1 MAQFFQMQDIGAIA
15 PELYLALFGMI
26 LLIADLS
33 IKEKRTM
40 GTIALIGI
48 GFSAMFLFRLHGIE
62 VEAYGGLLKIDA
74 FAAFFKLI
82 FLIAG
87 ALSIA
92 ISLKYL
98 DIEREN
104 HGEYYAL
111 ILFSTMGMMFMAGAV
126 DLITLY
132 IGLETMAIATYIL
145 VGFLRSNQR
154 SNEASMK
161 YFLLGAF
168 SSGILLYGMS
178 LLYGISGSTRFVEIA
193 GALSRRSLNDPISL
207 MAMITLSAGLFFKIA
222 AVPFHQW
229 TPDAYEGAPT
239 SITAF
244 MSVAVKAASF
254 AMMIRLFMVAMLPLR
269 PHWVAIMTV
278 VSILTMTVG
287 NIAAITQSNIK
298 RLLAYSSISHA
309 GYILIGLIA
318 GNETGLTAVPLYL
331 LIYTFTNL
339 GAWAVVVALRR
350 RDVIGEHIDEM
361 SGLYYKHPTAALL
374 MLVFLLSLAG
384 IPPTAGFI
392 GKYYL
397 FAAAIETHH
406 NVLAVI
412 AVLNAAISIYFYLRI
427 VVAMFMREAN
437 EKTGL
442 TYSPGILTALAVA
455 IIFTMVIGIYPDPF
469 IAMARQAAILG
480 FRTADYADYAEGK
493 GD

>member
-1 MAQFFQMQDIGAIA
+1 MPPFLQMQDIGAIV
-15 PELYLALFGMI
+15 PELELVVFGMF
-26 LLIADLS
+26 LLIFDLL
-33 IKEKRTM
+33 IPNKRTL
-40 GTIALIGI
+40 GLIALVGI
-48 GFSAMFLFRLHGIE
+48 GASGAFLFRVRGLD
-62 VEAYGGLLKIDA
+62 VSAYGGTLALDP
-74 FAAFFKLI
+74 FAIFFKLI
-82 FLIAG
+82 FLVAA

-111 ILFSTMGMMFMAGAV
+111 ILFATMGMMFMAGAV
-126 DLITLY
+126 DLVTLY
-132 IGLETMAIATYIL
+132 IGLETMAISTYIL

-178 LLYGISGSTRFVEIA
+178 LLYGLSGSTRFVDIA
-193 GALSRRSLNDPISL
+193 EALSRRPITDPISL
-207 MAMITLSAGLFFKIA
+207 MAMITLAAGMFFKIA

-254 AMMIRLFMVAMLPLR
+254 AMMVRIFMVAIYPLR
-269 PHWVAIMTV
+269 PQWVPIMAA
-278 VSILTMTVG
+278 VSVMTMTVG
-287 NIAAITQSNIK
+287 NIAAITQSNVK

-309 GYILIGLIA
+309 GYVLIGLIA
-318 GNETGLTAVPLYL
+318 GNETGLTAIPLYL
-331 LIYTFTNL
+331 FIYTFTNL
-339 GAWAVVVALRR
+339 GVWAVIVALRR
-350 RDVIGEHIDEM
+350 KDVIGEHIDDM
-361 SGLYYKHPTAALL
+361 AGLFFRHPAGAVL
-374 MLVFLLSLAG
+374 MLIFLLSLAG

-397 FAAAIETHH
+397 FAAAIETGH

-412 AVLNAAISIYFYLRI
+412 AVLNAAISIYFYFRI
-427 VVAMFMREAN
+427 VVSMFMREAT

-442 TYSPGILTALAVA
+442 TYAPGLTMTLAIATV
-455 IIFTMVIGIYPDPF
+455 FTLLIGIYPDPF
-469 IAMARQAAILG
+469 IAMARHAVVLG
-480 FRTADYADYAEGK
+480 F
-493 GD
+493 

>member
-1 MAQFFQMQDIGAIA
+1 MSQFFQIQDIGAIT
-15 PELYLALFGMI
+15 PELELVAFGMF
-26 LLIADLS
+26 LLIFDLL
-33 IKEKRTM
+33 IPDKRKL
-40 GTIALIGI
+40 GLIALGGI
-48 GFSAMFLFRLHGIE
+48 AISGLFLFRLRNTDFS
-62 VEAYGGLLKIDA
+62 AYGGVLALDPFSI
-74 FAAFFKLI
+74 FFKSI
-82 FLIAG
+82 FLIAA

-111 ILFSTMGMMFMAGAV
+111 ILFATVGMMFMAGAV
-126 DLITLY
+126 DLVTLY

-178 LLYGISGSTRFVEIA
+178 LLYGLSGSTRFSDIA
-193 GALSRRSLNDPISL
+193 AALAQRPESDPISL
-207 MAMITLSAGLFFKIA
+207 LAMITLSAGLFFKIA

-254 AMMIRLFMVAMLPLR
+254 AMMVRIFMVAIYPLR
-269 PHWVAIMTV
+269 PQWMPIMAA
-278 VSILTMTVG
+278 VSVMTMTIG
-287 NIAAITQSNIK
+287 NIAAITQSNVK
-298 RLLAYSSISHA
+298 RMLAYSSISHA
-309 GYILIGLIA
+309 GYILIGFIA

-331 LIYTFTNL
+331 LIYTFTNI
-339 GAWAVVVALRR
+339 GVWAVVVALRR
-350 RDVIGEHIDEM
+350 KDVIGEHIDEM
-361 SGLYYKHPTAALL
+361 GGLYFRHPAAAIL
-374 MLVFLLSLAG
+374 MLIFLLSLAG

-392 GKYYL
+392 AKYYL
-397 FAAAIETHH
+397 FAAAIQTGH
-406 NVLAVI
+406 NLLAVI
-412 AVLNAAISIYFYLRI
+412 AVLNAAISIYFYFRI
-427 VVAMFMREAN
+427 VVAMFMREAT

-442 TYSPGILTALAVA
+442 TYFPGIKQRGVSSRHQQ
-455 IIFTMVIGIYPDPF
+455 GRD
-469 IAMARQAAILG
+469 
-480 FRTADYADYAEGK
+480 DEGR
-493 GD
+493 G

>member
-1 MAQFFQMQDIGAIA
+1 MPQFFQMQDIGAII
-15 PELYLALFGMI
+15 PELELAVFGMF
-26 LLIADLS
+26 LLIFDLL
-33 IKEKRTM
+33 IQEKRRL
-40 GTIALIGI
+40 GLIALAGVGI
-48 GFSAMFLFRLHGIE
+48 SAFFLFRLRGIE
-62 VEAYGGLLKIDA
+62 FAAYGGALVLDPFSI
-74 FAAFFKLI
+74 FFKLI
-82 FLIAG
+82 FLLGA

-111 ILFSTMGMMFMAGAV
+111 ILFATMGMMFMAGAV
-126 DLITLY
+126 DLVTLY
-132 IGLETMAIATYIL
+132 ISLETMAIATYVL
-145 VGFLRSNQR
+145 VGFLRGNQR

-178 LLYGISGSTRFVEIA
+178 LLYGLAGSTRFVDIA
-193 GALSRRSLNDPISL
+193 ETLSRRPITDPISL
-207 MAMITLSAGLFFKIA
+207 MAMITLSAGIFFKIA

-254 AMMIRLFMVAMLPLR
+254 AMMVRVFMVAIYPLR
-269 PHWVAIMTV
+269 PQWVAIIAA
-278 VSILTMTVG
+278 VSVMTMTVG
-287 NIAAITQSNIK
+287 NIAAITQSNVK

-309 GYILIGLIA
+309 GYILIGFVA

-331 LIYTFTNL
+331 LIYTFTNI
-339 GAWAVVVALRR
+339 GAWAVIVALRR
-350 RDVIGEHIDEM
+350 KDVIGEHIDDM
-361 SGLYYKHPTAALL
+361 SGLYFKHPVAAVLIL
-374 MLVFLLSLAG
+374 IFLLSLAG

-397 FAAAIETHH
+397 FAAAIETGH
-406 NVLAVI
+406 NLLAVI

-427 VVAMFMREAN
+427 VVSMFMRDATER
-437 EKTGL
+437 TGL
-442 TYSPGILTALAVA
+442 TFAPGITMALGIA
-455 IIFTMVIGIYPDPF
+455 ILFTMLIGIYPDPF
-469 IAMARQAAILG
+469 IAMARRAVILG
-480 FRTADYADYAEGK
+480 F
-493 GD
+493 

>member
-1 MAQFFQMQDIGAIA
+1 MSQYFQIQDIGAIT
-15 PELYLALFGMI
+15 PELELVAFGMF
-26 LLIADLS
+26 LLIFDLL
-33 IKEKRTM
+33 IPDKRKL
-40 GTIALIGI
+40 GLIALAGI
-48 GFSAMFLFRLHGIE
+48 AISGLFLFRLRNTDFS
-62 VEAYGGLLKIDA
+62 AYGGVLALDPFSI
-74 FAAFFKLI
+74 FFKSI
-82 FLIAG
+82 FLIAA

-111 ILFSTMGMMFMAGAV
+111 ILFATMGMMFMAGAV
-126 DLITLY
+126 DLVTLY

-178 LLYGISGSTRFVEIA
+178 LLYGLSGSTRFSDIA
-193 GALSRRSLNDPISL
+193 AALAQRSVNDPIAL
-207 MAMITLSAGLFFKIA
+207 LAMITLSAGLFFKIA

-254 AMMIRLFMVAMLPLR
+254 AMMVRIFMVAIYPLR
-269 PHWVAIMTV
+269 PQWIAIMAA
-278 VSILTMTVG
+278 VSVLTMTVG
-287 NIAAITQSNIK
+287 NIAAITQSNVK

-309 GYILIGLIA
+309 GYILIGFIA
-318 GNETGLTAVPLYL
+318 GNDTGLTAVGLYL
-331 LIYTFTNL
+331 LIYTFTNI
-339 GAWAVVVALRR
+339 GVWAVIVALRR
-350 RDVIGEHIDEM
+350 KDVIGEHIDDM
-361 SGLYYKHPTAALL
+361 AGLYFKHPGASVL
-374 MLVFLLSLAG
+374 MLIFLLSLAG

-397 FAAAIETHH
+397 FAAAIETGH
-406 NVLAVI
+406 NVLAVV
-412 AVLNAAISIYFYLRI
+412 AVLNA
-427 VVAMFMREAN
+427 
-437 EKTGL
+437 
-442 TYSPGILTALAVA
+442 
-455 IIFTMVIGIYPDPF
+455 
-469 IAMARQAAILG
+469 
-480 FRTADYADYAEGK
+480 
-493 GD
+493 

>member
-1 MAQFFQMQDIGAIA
+1 MPQFFQLQDIGAIV
-15 PELYLALFGMI
+15 PELELAIFGMF
-26 LLIADLS
+26 LLIFDLLV
-33 IKEKRTM
+33 ENKRRL
-40 GTIALIGI
+40 GYVALAGIAI
-48 GFSAMFLFRLHGIE
+48 SAFFLFRLRA
-62 VEAYGGLLKIDA
+62 VEFAAYGGALVLDP
-74 FAAFFKLI
+74 FAIFFKLI
-82 FLIAG
+82 FLIAA
-87 ALSIA
+87 ALSVA

-111 ILFSTMGMMFMAGAV
+111 ILFATMGMMFMAGAA
-126 DLITLY
+126 DLVTLY
-132 IGLETMAIATYIL
+132 ISLETMAIATYIL

-178 LLYGISGSTRFVEIA
+178 LLYGMAGSTRFVDIA
-193 GALSRRSLNDPISL
+193 ETLSRRSITDPLSL
-207 MAMITLSAGLFFKIA
+207 VAMITLSAGMFFKIA

-254 AMMIRLFMVAMLPLR
+254 AMMLRIFMVAIYPLR
-269 PHWVAIMTV
+269 AEWVTLMAA
-278 VSILTMTVG
+278 VSAMTMTLG
-287 NIAAITQSNIK
+287 SIAAITQSNVK

-309 GYILIGLIA
+309 GYVLIGFVA
-318 GNETGLTAVPLYL
+318 GNDTGMTAVPLYL
-331 LIYTFTNL
+331 LIYTFTNI
-339 GAWAVVVALRR
+339 GAWAVIVALRR
-350 RDVIGEHIDEM
+350 RDVIGEHIDDM
-361 SGLYYKHPTAALL
+361 SGLFFKHPTSAVL
-374 MLVFLLSLAG
+374 MLIFLLSLAG

-397 FAAAIETHH
+397 FAAAIQTGH

-427 VVAMFMREAN
+427 VVSMFMRDAT

-442 TYSPGILTALAVA
+442 TFAPGLNMALGIAF
-455 IIFTMVIGIYPDPF
+455 IFTMLIGIYPDPF
-469 IAMARQAAILG
+469 IAMARRAVIMG
-480 FRTADYADYAEGK
+480 F
-493 GD
+493 

>member
-1 MAQFFQMQDIGAIA
+1 MSQFFQIQDIGAIT
-15 PELYLALFGMI
+15 PELELVAFGMF
-26 LLIADLS
+26 LLIFDLL
-33 IKEKRTM
+33 IPDKRKL
-40 GTIALIGI
+40 GLIALGGI
-48 GFSAMFLFRLHGIE
+48 AISGLFLFRLRNTDFS
-62 VEAYGGLLKIDA
+62 AYGGVLALDPFSI
-74 FAAFFKLI
+74 FFKSI
-82 FLIAG
+82 FLIAA

-104 HGEYYAL
+104 HGEYYAP
-111 ILFSTMGMMFMAGAV
+111 ILFATVGMMFMAGAV
-126 DLITLY
+126 DLVTLY

-178 LLYGISGSTRFVEIA
+178 LLYGLSGSTRFVDIA
-193 GALSRRSLNDPISL
+193 EALSRRPLTDPISM
-207 MAMITLSAGLFFKIA
+207 MAMITLSAGMFFKVA

-254 AMMIRLFMVAMLPLR
+254 AMMVRIFVVAISPLR
-269 PHWVAIMTV
+269 SEWVTLMAA
-278 VSILTMTVG
+278 VSVMTMTIG
-287 NIAAITQSNIK
+287 NIAAITQSNVK

-309 GYILIGLIA
+309 GYVLIGFVA
-318 GNETGLTAVPLYL
+318 GNDTGLTAVPLYL
-331 LIYTFTNL
+331 LIYTFTNI
-339 GAWAVVVALRR
+339 GAWAVIVALRR
-350 RDVIGEHIDEM
+350 RDVIGEHIDDM
-361 SGLYYKHPTAALL
+361 SGLFFKHPTSAVL
-374 MLVFLLSLAG
+374 MLIFLLSLAG

-397 FAAAIETHH
+397 FAAAIQTGH

-427 VVAMFMREAN
+427 VVSMFMREAT

-442 TYSPGILTALAVA
+442 TLAPGLNMTLAVA
-455 IIFTMVIGIYPDPF
+455 TVFTLLIGIYPDPF
-469 IAMARQAAILG
+469 IAMARHAVSLG
-480 FRTADYADYAEGK
+480 F
-493 GD
+493 

>member
-1 MAQFFQMQDIGAIA
+1 MPQFFQMQDIGAII
-15 PELYLALFGMI
+15 PELELAVFGMF
-26 LLIADLS
+26 LLIFDLL
-33 IKEKRTM
+33 IQEKRRL
-40 GTIALIGI
+40 GLIALAGVGI
-48 GFSAMFLFRLHGIE
+48 SAFFLFRLRGIE
-62 VEAYGGLLKIDA
+62 FAAYGGALVLDPFSI
-74 FAAFFKLI
+74 FFKLI
-82 FLIAG
+82 FLLGA

-111 ILFSTMGMMFMAGAV
+111 ILFATMGMMFMAGAV
-126 DLITLY
+126 DLVTLY
-132 IGLETMAIATYIL
+132 ISLETMAIATYVL
-145 VGFLRSNQR
+145 VGFLRGNQR

-178 LLYGISGSTRFVEIA
+178 LLYGLAGSTRFVDIA
-193 GALSRRSLNDPISL
+193 ETLSRRPITDPISL
-207 MAMITLSAGLFFKIA
+207 MAMITLSAGIFFKIA

-254 AMMIRLFMVAMLPLR
+254 AMMVRVFMVAIYPLR
-269 PHWVAIMTV
+269 PQWVAIIAA
-278 VSILTMTVG
+278 VSVMTMTVG
-287 NIAAITQSNIK
+287 NIAAITQSNVK

-309 GYILIGLIA
+309 GYILIGFVA

-331 LIYTFTNL
+331 LIYTFSNI
-339 GAWAVVVALRR
+339 GAWAVIVALRR
-350 RDVIGEHIDEM
+350 KDVIGEHIDDM
-361 SGLYYKHPTAALL
+361 SGLYFKHPVAAVLIL
-374 MLVFLLSLAG
+374 IFLLSLAG

-397 FAAAIETHH
+397 FAAAIETGH
-406 NVLAVI
+406 NLLAVI

-427 VVAMFMREAN
+427 VVSMFMRDATER
-437 EKTGL
+437 TGL
-442 TYSPGILTALAVA
+442 TFAPGITMALGIA
-455 IIFTMVIGIYPDPF
+455 ILFTMLIGIYPDPF
-469 IAMARQAAILG
+469 IAMARRAVILG
-480 FRTADYADYAEGK
+480 F
-493 GD
+493 

>member
-1 MAQFFQMQDIGAIA
+1 MGQFFQMQDLAAIT
-15 PELYLALFGMI
+15 PELELLAFGMAI
-26 LLIADLS
+26 LLGDLVV
-33 IKEKRTM
+33 ERKRTL
-40 GTIALIGI
+40 GLVALLGIAVSGV
-48 GFSAMFLFRLHGIE
+48 FLFRLRN
-62 VEAYGGLLKIDA
+62 VEIAAYGGLFVLDH
-74 FAAFFKLI
+74 FSMFFKLV
-82 FLIAG
+82 FLIAA

-111 ILFSTMGMMFMAGAV
+111 ILFATVGMMFMAGAV
-126 DLITLY
+126 DLVTLY
-132 IGLETMAIATYIL
+132 SSLETMAISTYIL
-145 VGFLRSNQR
+145 VGFLRSSQR

-178 LLYGISGSTRFVEIA
+178 LLYGLSGSTKFADIA
-193 GALSRRSLNDPISL
+193 EALSRRPPNDPISL
-207 MAMITLSAGLFFKIA
+207 LAMITLSAGLFFKIA

-254 AMMIRLFMVAMLPLR
+254 AMMIRIFMVAIYPLR
-269 PHWVAIMTV
+269 PHWVVIMAV
-278 VSILTMTVG
+278 ISVITMTVG

-298 RLLAYSSISHA
+298 RMLAYSSISHA
-309 GYILIGLIA
+309 GYILLGLIA
-318 GNETGLTAVPLYL
+318 GNQTGMVAVAIYL

-339 GAWAVVVALRR
+339 GAWAVIVALRR

-361 SGLYYKHPTAALL
+361 SGLFFRHPAASIL
-374 MLVFLLSLAG
+374 MLIFLLSLAG

-392 GKYYL
+392 AKYYL
-397 FAAAIETHH
+397 FAAAIPTGH

-427 VVAMFMREAN
+427 VVAMFMRDATER
-437 EKTGL
+437 TGL
-442 TYSPGILTALAVA
+442 TYAPGLTMTLAIATV
-455 IIFTMVIGIYPDPF
+455 FTLLIGVYPDPF
-469 IAMARQAAILG
+469 IAMARHAVILG
-480 FRTADYADYAEGK
+480 F
-493 GD
+493 

>member
-1 MAQFFQMQDIGAIA
+1 MPPFFQIQDIGAIV
-15 PELYLALFGMI
+15 PELELVVFGMFLLIFDLLVEDKRKLGLLALVG
-26 LLIADLS
+26 IAIS
-33 IKEKRTM
+33 
-40 GTIALIGI
+40 
-48 GFSAMFLFRLHGIE
+48 GFFLFRLRA
-62 VEAYGGLLKIDA
+62 VDFSAYGGMLSLDPFSI
-74 FAAFFKLI
+74 FFKAI
-82 FLIAG
+82 FLVAA

-111 ILFSTMGMMFMAGAV
+111 ILFATMGMMFMAGAV
-126 DLITLY
+126 DLVTLY

-145 VGFLRSNQR
+145 VGFLRSNQK

-178 LLYGISGSTRFVEIA
+178 LLYGLSGSTRFVDIA
-193 GALSRRSLNDPISL
+193 EALSRRPLTDPISL
-207 MAMITLSAGLFFKIA
+207 MAMITLSAGMFFKIA

-254 AMMIRLFMVAMLPLR
+254 AMMVRIFMVAIYPLR
-269 PHWVAIMTV
+269 AQWVPIMAA
-278 VSILTMTVG
+278 VSVMTMTIG
-287 NIAAITQSNIK
+287 NIAAITQSNVK

-309 GYILIGLIA
+309 GYILIGFIA
-318 GNETGLTAVPLYL
+318 GNDTGMTAVPLYL

-339 GAWAVVVALRR
+339 GVWAVIVALRR
-350 RDVIGEHIDEM
+350 KDFIGEQIDDM
-361 SGLYYKHPTAALL
+361 AGLFFRYPAGAVL
-374 MLVFLLSLAG
+374 MLIFLLSLAG

-397 FAAAIETHH
+397 FAAAIETGH

-412 AVLNAAISIYFYLRI
+412 AVLNAAISIYFYFRI
-427 VVAMFMREAN
+427 VVSMFMRDATER
-437 EKTGL
+437 TGL
-442 TYSPGILTALAVA
+442 TYAPGVTMTLAIATV
-455 IIFTMVIGIYPDPF
+455 FTLLIGIYPDPF
-469 IAMARQAAILG
+469 IAMARHAVSLG
-480 FRTADYADYAEGK
+480 F
-493 GD
+493 

>member
-1 MAQFFQMQDIGAIA
+1 MPPFLQLQDIGAIV
-15 PELYLALFGMI
+15 PELELVVFGMF
-26 LLIADLS
+26 LLIFDLL
-33 IKEKRTM
+33 IPNKRTL
-40 GTIALIGI
+40 GLIALVGI
-48 GFSAMFLFRLHGIE
+48 GASGAFLFRVRGLD
-62 VEAYGGLLKIDA
+62 VSAYGGTLALDP
-74 FAAFFKLI
+74 FAIFFKLI
-82 FLIAG
+82 FLVAA

-111 ILFSTMGMMFMAGAV
+111 ILFATMGMMFMAGAV
-126 DLITLY
+126 DLVTLY
-132 IGLETMAIATYIL
+132 IGLETMAIATYVL

-178 LLYGISGSTRFVEIA
+178 LLYGMAGSTRFVDIA
-193 GALSRRSLNDPISL
+193 GTLSRRSITDPLSL
-207 MAMITLSAGLFFKIA
+207 VAMITLSAGMFFKIA

-254 AMMIRLFMVAMLPLR
+254 AMMLRIFMVAVYPLR
-269 PHWVAIMTV
+269 PHWVAIMTA
-278 VSILTMTVG
+278 VSVLTMTIG
-287 NIAAITQSNIK
+287 NIAAITQSNVK

-309 GYILIGLIA
+309 GYILIGFIA
-318 GNETGLTAVPLYL
+318 GNDTGLTAVPLYL
-331 LIYTFTNL
+331 LIYTFTNI
-339 GAWAVVVALRR
+339 GVWAVVVALRR

-361 SGLYYKHPTAALL
+361 SGVFFRHPAAAVL
-374 MLVFLLSLAG
+374 MLIFLLSLAG

-392 GKYYL
+392 AKYYL
-397 FAAAIETHH
+397 FAAAIQTGH
-406 NVLAVI
+406 NLLAVI
-412 AVLNAAISIYFYLRI
+412 AVLNAAISIYFYFRI
-427 VVAMFMREAN
+427 VVAMFMREAT

-442 TYSPGILTALAVA
+442 TYSPGLVTALGVA
-455 IIFTMVIGIYPDPF
+455 LVFTMWIGIYPDPF
-469 IAMARQAAILG
+469 
-480 FRTADYADYAEGK
+480 
-493 GD
+493 

>member
-1 MAQFFQMQDIGAIA
+1 MGQFFQMQDLAAIT
-15 PELYLALFGMI
+15 PELELLAFGMAI
-26 LLIADLS
+26 LLGDLVV
-33 IKEKRTM
+33 ERKRTL
-40 GTIALIGI
+40 GLVALLGIAVSGV
-48 GFSAMFLFRLHGIE
+48 FLFRLRN
-62 VEAYGGLLKIDA
+62 VEIAAYGGLFVLDH
-74 FAAFFKLI
+74 FSMFFKLV
-82 FLIAG
+82 FLIAA

-111 ILFSTMGMMFMAGAV
+111 ILFATVGMMFMAGAV
-126 DLITLY
+126 DLVTLY
-132 IGLETMAIATYIL
+132 ISLETMAISTYII
-145 VGFLRSNQR
+145 VGFLRSSQR

-178 LLYGISGSTRFVEIA
+178 LLYGLSGSTKFADIA
-193 GALSRRSLNDPISL
+193 EALSRRPPNDPISL
-207 MAMITLSAGLFFKIA
+207 LAMITLSAGLFFKIA

-254 AMMIRLFMVAMLPLR
+254 AMMIRIFMVAIYPLR
-269 PHWVAIMTV
+269 PHWVAIMAV
-278 VSILTMTVG
+278 ISVITMTVG

-309 GYILIGLIA
+309 GYILIGFIA
-318 GNETGLTAVPLYL
+318 GNDTGLTAVPLYL

-361 SGLYYKHPTAALL
+361 SGLFFRHPAASIL
-374 MLVFLLSLAG
+374 MLIFLLSLAG

-392 GKYYL
+392 AKYYL
-397 FAAAIETHH
+397 FAAAIQTGH

-427 VVAMFMREAN
+427 VVAMFMRDAT

-442 TYSPGILTALAVA
+442 TYSPGILTAMGVA
-455 IIFTMVIGIYPDPF
+455 FVFTMLIGIYPDPF
-469 IAMARQAAILG
+469 IAMARQAALLA
-480 FRTADYADYAEGK
+480 F
-493 GD
+493 

>member
-1 MAQFFQMQDIGAIA
+1 MPQFFQIQDLGAIT
-15 PELYLALFGMI
+15 PELELAVFGMFLLIFDLLIQQKRRLGYIALAGIASSALFLYRI
-26 LLIADLS
+26 RDI
-33 IKEKRTM
+33 E
-40 GTIALIGI
+40 
-48 GFSAMFLFRLHGIE
+48 FS
-62 VEAYGGLLKIDA
+62 AYGGVLSLDA
-74 FAAFFKLI
+74 FSIFFKLI
-82 FLIAG
+82 FLIAA

-92 ISLKYL
+92 ISLRYL

-126 DLITLY
+126 DLVTLY
-132 IGLETMAIATYIL
+132 IGLETMAIATYVL

-161 YFLLGAF
+161 YFLLRAF

-178 LLYGISGSTRFVEIA
+178 LLYGISGSTRFVDIA
-193 GALSRRSLNDPISL
+193 YALSRRPVTDPISL
-207 MAMITLSAGLFFKIA
+207 MAMITVSAGMFFKIA

-254 AMMIRLFMVAMLPLR
+254 AMMLRIFMVALYPLR
-269 PHWVAIMTV
+269 PQW
-278 VSILTMTVG
+278 VSIMAAVSVMTMTVG
-287 NIAAITQSNIK
+287 NIAAITQSNLK

-309 GYILIGLIA
+309 GYILIGFIA
-318 GNETGLTAVPLYL
+318 GNATGITAVGLYL
-331 LIYTFTNL
+331 FIYTFTNI
-339 GAWAVVVALRR
+339 GAWAVIVALRR
-350 RDVIGEHIDEM
+350 RDVIGEHIDDM
-361 SGLYYKHPTAALL
+361 AGLFFKHPAAAVL
-374 MLVFLLSLAG
+374 MLIFLLSLAG

-397 FAAAIETHH
+397 FAAAIETGH

-427 VVAMFMREAN
+427 VVSMFMRDATER
-437 EKTGL
+437 TGL
-442 TYSPGILTALAVA
+442 TSAPGLSFALGIAL
-455 IIFTMVIGIYPDPF
+455 IFTMVIGIYPDPF
-469 IAMARQAAILG
+469 IALARQAVVAG
-480 FRTADYADYAEGK
+480 F
-493 GD
+493 

>member
-1 MAQFFQMQDIGAIA
+1 MPQFFQIQDLGAIT
-15 PELYLALFGMI
+15 PELELAVFGMFLLIFDLLIQQKRRLGYIALAGIASSALFLYRI
-26 LLIADLS
+26 RDI
-33 IKEKRTM
+33 E
-40 GTIALIGI
+40 
-48 GFSAMFLFRLHGIE
+48 FS
-62 VEAYGGLLKIDA
+62 AYGGALSLDA
-74 FAAFFKLI
+74 FSIFFKLI
-82 FLIAG
+82 FLIAA

-92 ISLKYL
+92 ISLRYL

-126 DLITLY
+126 DLVTLY
-132 IGLETMAIATYIL
+132 IGLETMAIATYVL

-178 LLYGISGSTRFVEIA
+178 LLYGISGSTRFVDIA
-193 GALSRRSLNDPISL
+193 EALSRRPVTDPISL
-207 MAMITLSAGLFFKIA
+207 MAMITLSAGMFFKIA

-254 AMMIRLFMVAMLPLR
+254 AMMVRIFMVAIYPLR
-269 PHWVAIMTV
+269 PQW
-278 VSILTMTVG
+278 VSIMAAVSVMTMTVG
-287 NIAAITQSNIK
+287 NIAAITQSNVK

-309 GYILIGLIA
+309 GYILIGFIA
-318 GNETGLTAVPLYL
+318 GNETGITAVGLYL
-331 LIYTFTNL
+331 LIYTFTNI
-339 GAWAVVVALRR
+339 GAWTVIVALRR
-350 RDVIGEHIDEM
+350 KDVVGEHIDDM
-361 SGLYYKHPTAALL
+361 SGLFFKHPAAAVL
-374 MLVFLLSLAG
+374 MLIFLLSLAG

-397 FAAAIETHH
+397 FAAAIETGH

-412 AVLNAAISIYFYLRI
+412 AVLNAAVSIYFYLRI
-427 VVAMFMREAN
+427 VVSMFMRDATER
-437 EKTGL
+437 TGL
-442 TYSPGILTALAVA
+442 TSAPGLSFALGIAL
-455 IIFTMVIGIYPDPF
+455 IFTMVIGIYPDPF
-469 IAMARQAAILG
+469 IALARQAVVAG
-480 FRTADYADYAEGK
+480 F
-493 GD
+493 

>member
-1 MAQFFQMQDIGAIA
+1 MGQFFQMQDLAAIT
-15 PELYLALFGMI
+15 PELELLAFGMAI
-26 LLIADLS
+26 LLGDLVV
-33 IKEKRTM
+33 ERKRTL
-40 GTIALIGI
+40 GLVALLGIAVSGV
-48 GFSAMFLFRLHGIE
+48 FLFRLRN
-62 VEAYGGLLKIDA
+62 VEIAAYGGLFVLDH
-74 FAAFFKLI
+74 FSMFFKLV
-82 FLIAG
+82 FLIAA

-111 ILFSTMGMMFMAGAV
+111 ILFATVGMMFMAGAV
-126 DLITLY
+126 DLVTLY
-132 IGLETMAIATYIL
+132 ISLETMAISTYIL
-145 VGFLRSNQR
+145 VGFLRSSQR

-178 LLYGISGSTRFVEIA
+178 LLYGLSGSTRFADIA
-193 GALSRRSLNDPISL
+193 EALSRRPPNDPISL
-207 MAMITLSAGLFFKIA
+207 LAMITLSAGLFFKIA

-254 AMMIRLFMVAMLPLR
+254 AMMIRIFMVAIYPLR
-269 PHWVAIMTV
+269 PHWVAIMAV
-278 VSILTMTVG
+278 ISVITMTVG

-309 GYILIGLIA
+309 GYILIGFIA
-318 GNETGLTAVPLYL
+318 GNDTGLTAVPLYL

-361 SGLYYKHPTAALL
+361 SGLFFRHPAASIL
-374 MLVFLLSLAG
+374 MLIFLLSLAG

-392 GKYYL
+392 AKYYL
-397 FAAAIETHH
+397 FAAAIQTGH

-427 VVAMFMREAN
+427 VVAMFMRDAT

-442 TYSPGILTALAVA
+442 TYSPGILTAMGVA
-455 IIFTMVIGIYPDPF
+455 FVFTMLIGIYPDPF
-469 IAMARQAAILG
+469 IAMARQAALLA
-480 FRTADYADYAEGK
+480 F
-493 GD
+493 